1 MVEVWA
7 TIKIY
12 LLLSN
17 QGSDIDTLCVAPKHV
32 KREDF
37 LEHMY
42 DVLKARSEVTEITA
56 VPEAYVPIIKMVFS
70 GISVCLL

>member
-1 MVEVWA
+1 MRRV
-7 TIKIY
+7 IY
-12 LLLSN
+12 YLMLGIWFLT

-42 DVLKARSEVTEITA
+42 EMLKAHSEVSEIT
-56 VPEAYVPIIKMVFS
+56 VFLS
-70 GISVCLL
+70 LN